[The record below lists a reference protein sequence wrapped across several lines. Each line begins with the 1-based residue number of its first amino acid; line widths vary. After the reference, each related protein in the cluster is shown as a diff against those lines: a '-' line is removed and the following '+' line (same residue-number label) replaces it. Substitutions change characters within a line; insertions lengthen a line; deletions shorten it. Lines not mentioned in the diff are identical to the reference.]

1 MFRLGFVPSEEAG
14 WTGIEVKLYS
24 LLEME
29 RGSEDKKDDLPGRG
43 NSMSKGV
50 AGEQRESR
58 ASGIHE
64 ACASLKEGAREK
76 SRGFCV
82 RLFPWKW
89 LRVMKLLKCFKQGRV
104 NSLKC

>member
-14 WTGIEVKLYS
+14 WTGIEVKLYT

-58 ASGIHE
+58 ASRGSMK
-64 ACASLKEGAREK
+64 AMK
-76 SRGFCV
+76 SKGKRQVKKQRISVSGFSPE
-82 RLFPWKW
+82 RW
-89 LRVMKLLKCFKQGRV
+89 LRCD
-104 NSLKC
+104 C